1 MPKKNQTLAVSVKR
15 FKNSEM
21 QKKKSFETE
30 IALRDLGF
38 NSFSWTSKCCQFH
51 FFTTI
56 LSRPRMMVFLPL
68 SLHACTCSPRPSL
81 CCCNLRWRSLSEI
94 ILPMISVVCQML
106 SFLCLDVVMA
116 DNSIYLGSGTLII
129 IIEIFSSSFYD
140 FQCLSFS
147 HTHKHWYFLCLAIF
161 HSWTK
166 SFGSRIMIVI
176 FFSSWLNSDRIFVIQ
191 IIHLS
196 W

>member
-94 ILPMISVVCQML
+94 ILPMILVVCQML

-147 HTHKHWYFLCLAIF
+147 HTHKHWYFCVLQ
-161 HSWTK
+161 
-166 SFGSRIMIVI
+166 
-176 FFSSWLNSDRIFVIQ
+176 FFTVGLNRLV
-191 IIHLS
+191 LE
-196 W
+196 

>member
-1 MPKKNQTLAVSVKR
+1 MSVKR

-21 QKKKSFETE
+21 QKKKLFETE

-94 ILPMISVVCQML
+94 ILPMILVVCQML

-147 HTHKHWYFLCLAIF
+147 HTHKHWYFCVLQ
-161 HSWTK
+161 
-166 SFGSRIMIVI
+166 
-176 FFSSWLNSDRIFVIQ
+176 FFTVGLNRLVRE
-191 IIHLS
+191 
-196 W
+196 